1 MPGTGSR
8 KYYNQ
13 YNCKENRLQ
22 VGRCSAKIFAMDD
35 LKLIIASN
43 IINLRTDAG
52 MSQAELAEKINYSDK
67 SVSKW
72 ERGESLPDILTLKT
86 IGDIFNVDIAYM
98 TSEHN
103 EWDAKVPEPKPRVNT
118 LAITELAMVSV
129 LTLSLIVFIGYWIN
143 GQYMW
148 VTFPY
153 TITVELILLL
163 VLHSVWQKGKYNYYI
178 IAALV
183 LSVILNAFF
192 TIAVFFNHIWWQ
204 ILLLAIP
211 GELIVYLCSRIVDK
225 KSDKSADK
233 N

>member
-1 MPGTGSR
+1 
-8 KYYNQ
+8 
-13 YNCKENRLQ
+13 
-22 VGRCSAKIFAMDD
+22 
-35 LKLIIASN
+35 
-43 IINLRTDAG
+43 
-52 MSQAELAEKINYSDK
+52 MSQAELAEKISYSDK

-72 ERGESLPDILTLKT
+72 ERGESLPDILTLKA
-86 IGDIFNVDIAYM
+86 IGDIFGVDIAYM

-129 LTLSLIVFIGYWIN
+129 LTLSLIIFIGYWIN
-143 GQYMW
+143 GQFAW
-148 VTFPY
+148 VVFPY
-153 TITVELILLL
+153 TVTIELILLL

-192 TIAVFFNHIWWQ
+192 TIAVFFDHVWWQ

-225 KSDKSADK
+225 KSDKK
-233 N
+233 ETEE